1 MTARVDMQP
10 NGVFQPVIRR
20 AFEACGVQLSEQ
32 QNEEE
37 PGKDRGRCHLC
48 VNVRRIY
55 SKCQKCKKHVLSCAQ
70 HFCLESLQYIEA
82 TLSLSFC

>member
-1 MTARVDMQP
+1 MHPWMTARVDMQP

-20 AFEACGVQLSEQ
+20 ALEACGVQLSEQ

-55 SKCQKCKKHVLSCAQ
+55 SKCQKCKKHVCRVHSILACSDCN
-70 HFCLESLQYIEA
+70 I
-82 TLSLSFC
+82 